1 MAHVRLM
8 NRITNICLFAV
19 IFLMTTAVRAQESGL
34 IRGIV
39 LESGTSKRLGSAT
52 VTNQHTGQTTYTNS
66 MGTFEIRATVG
77 DSLTVALMGYQ
88 TGHAEVKTLSD
99 ILIDLRQG
107 SIMLEQVDVMGMSK
121 EAELRDAMRSY
132 RKQGVYYDGKPSA
145 LAYVFT
151 PITALYERFGR
162 TPQNARRFQNYM
174 NRELEATD
182 VDRKF
187 NKTLINELT
196 GLEGED
202 LNNFMIWYR
211 PSFEKVQYWGEY
223 DMTAYI
229 VQSFKQFDRDGRPEA
244 PKLPKLETP
253 AQ

>member
-1 MAHVRLM
+1 M
-8 NRITNICLFAV
+8 NCIAKITTLLVAVCL
-19 IFLMTTAVRAQESGL
+19 LPMWLQAQESGV

-52 VTNQHTGQTTYTNS
+52 ITNINTGQVTASNS
-66 MGTFEIRATVG
+66 LGTFEIMATVG
-77 DSLTVALMGYQ
+77 DSLGVDLMGYQ
-88 TGHAEVKTLSD
+88 TVRTEVKTLSD
-99 ILIDLRQG
+99 ILIDMKAG
-107 SIMLEQVDVMGMSK
+107 NIMLEQVDVTRMSK
-121 EAELRDAMRSY
+121 EAELQDAMRGY

-174 NRELEATD
+174 HRELEATE

-187 NKTLINELT
+187 NKTLIHELT
-196 GLEGED
+196 GLEDND
-202 LNNFMIWYR
+202 LTNFMIWYR
-211 PSFEKVQYWGEY
+211 PDFEKVQYWGEY